1 MDFELHTCVAV
12 NGNNNTSK
20 YMDFIKN
27 FVSTQSDLLIQTNGS
42 VYDRLI
48 THGIEQFGY
57 QEIIQSWPSKP
68 VIMRH
73 MKYYRSKIRPPLES
87 ITPENKSGYIF
98 ADDIVNYQ
106 NQTIMHCG
114 PKNEY
119 VIFAFKDTLSYLT
132 EGKNVKL
139 MIDGTMWS
147 AVSPLYDQLCV
158 IMVKHEQNG
167 KCYNTGVAFVLMS
180 DRKES
185 SYTTILSALNQLVK
199 DHCGCKISSPL
210 VTTDAEKAI
219 RNSVLNFFDSKTVL
233 KTCSFHV
240 IKNTKDKF
248 NSTMKSQLSL
258 KNPLFNAVLY
268 QYYIVTLKLHYLP
281 EEFAVGL
288 ISYLIQK
295 MEIERFHDNEEHNL
309 IIKSNLKT
317 VLLYLKKRFT
327 EEGNLI
333 SWYDYIMSN
342 RNEVFV
348 DSTSSTLERLN
359 GKINT
364 KRNVLSSPIKN
375 RCHMCNSRRVF

>member
-1 MDFELHTCVAV
+1 MYTVYILTFIYSSYKLVDFELHTCVAV

-180 DRKES
+180 DRK
-185 SYTTILSALNQLVK
+185 
-199 DHCGCKISSPL
+199 
-210 VTTDAEKAI
+210 
-219 RNSVLNFFDSKTVL
+219 
-233 KTCSFHV
+233 
-240 IKNTKDKF
+240 
-248 NSTMKSQLSL
+248 
-258 KNPLFNAVLY
+258 
-268 QYYIVTLKLHYLP
+268 
-281 EEFAVGL
+281 
-288 ISYLIQK
+288 
-295 MEIERFHDNEEHNL
+295 
-309 IIKSNLKT
+309 
-317 VLLYLKKRFT
+317 
-327 EEGNLI
+327 
-333 SWYDYIMSN
+333 
-342 RNEVFV
+342 
-348 DSTSSTLERLN
+348 
-359 GKINT
+359 
-364 KRNVLSSPIKN
+364 
-375 RCHMCNSRRVF
+375 